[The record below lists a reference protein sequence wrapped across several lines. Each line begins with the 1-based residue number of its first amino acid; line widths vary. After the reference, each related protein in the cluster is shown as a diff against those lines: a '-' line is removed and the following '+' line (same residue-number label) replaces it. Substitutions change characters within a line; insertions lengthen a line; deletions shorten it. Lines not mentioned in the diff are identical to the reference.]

1 MLLQSG
7 VFEGLG
13 LREVRME
20 QPSLISWL
28 TIFCWVL
35 LIVTTP
41 FGGTLAQTQNP
52 AAQRNSGAGTAPVS
66 GDASAKNAAQV
77 PKSAGQGGGQKLA
90 EEQFKNIQALKGI
103 PADQLI
109 PAMQF
114 ITASLGVDCE
124 FCHVHD
130 KMDSDDKKPKKIA
143 RQMIT
148 MMFDIDKNNFDGR
161 LEVTCYTCHRG
172 AAKPVSIPAIK
183 DDEMPAG
190 PGAPGEKPLENAASP
205 KPEELLDKY
214 LAAVGGAAA
223 VEKITSRVQK
233 GKVLAFGGQSFP
245 AEVYSKAPDK
255 RASVMHLQDG
265 DSVTAFD
272 GQRGWLSVPGR
283 PAHMMSASEN
293 ESARLDADL
302 HFPVHVKTLYSKFK
316 VETGEKIDG
325 HDTYLVEGHE
335 DGRPPLRLCFDTQTG
350 LLLRLVRYSHSP
362 LGLNPTQIDFADYRE
377 VGGVKVPFRWTVSRP
392 GNRFTI
398 QVQEMKQNAP
408 VDDSKFT
415 PPPPPP
421 AQPPGPPSGQK
432 PQ

>member
-1 MLLQSG
+1 MKRQS
-7 VFEGLG
+7 V
-13 LREVRME
+13 
-20 QPSLISWL
+20 IAWL
-28 TIFCWVL
+28 TISCGIL
-35 LIVTTP
+35 LCAVTP
-41 FGGTLAQTQNP
+41 FDGSHGQAQNP
-52 AAQRNSGAGTAPVS
+52 ASQSGATAGTAPLS
-66 GDASAKNAAQV
+66 GEANGKHATQE
-77 PKSAGQGGGQKLA
+77 PKSAGQKAAGQKLA
-90 EEQFKNIQALKGI
+90 EEQFKNIQVLKGI

-114 ITASLGVDCE
+114 ISASLGVDCDY
-124 FCHVHD
+124 CHDHQA
-130 KMDSDDKKPKKIA
+130 MDSDDKKPKKVA

-161 LEVTCYTCHRG
+161 LEVTCYSCHRG

-183 DDEMPAG
+183 DEEMAG
-190 PGAPGEKPLENAASP
+190 PEAPGKKPIENAALP

-223 VEKITSRVQK
+223 VEKITTRVQK
-233 GKVLAFGGQSFP
+233 GKLMAFGGQSFA

-255 RASVMHLQDG
+255 RVSVMHLKDG

-302 HFPVHVKTLYSKFK
+302 YFPIHVKSLYSKFK
-316 VETGEKIDG
+316 VASAEKIDG

-335 DGRPPLRLCFDTQTG
+335 EGRPPLRLYFDTQTR
-350 LLLRLVRYSHSP
+350 LLLRMIRYAQSP
-362 LGLNPTQIDFADYRE
+362 LGLNPTQIDYTDYRE
-377 VGGVKVPFRWTVSRP
+377 VDGVKVPFRWTVSRP

-398 QVQEMKQNAP
+398 QVEAMKQNVP
-408 VDDSKFT
+408 VDDAKFT
-415 PPPPPP
+415 APPPPPPP
-421 AQPPGPPSGQK
+421 AQQPGPPPSGQK
-432 PQ
+432 PPSKK

>member
-1 MLLQSG
+1 
-7 VFEGLG
+7 V
-13 LREVRME
+13 RIVRMHMKR
-20 QPSLISWL
+20 QGVIAWL
-28 TIFCWVL
+28 TIFFGIL
-35 LIVTTP
+35 LCVVTP
-41 FGGTLAQTQNP
+41 LGGPHAQTQKP
-52 AAQRNSGAGTAPVS
+52 TPQVSPGAGTAAVN
-66 GDASAKNAAQV
+66 GEASAKGAAQTAQE
-77 PKSAGQGGGQKLA
+77 PKNAGQRAAGQKLA

-114 ITASLGVDCE
+114 ISASLGVECE

-148 MMFDIDKNNFDGR
+148 MMLNIDKANFEGR
-161 LEVTCYTCHRG
+161 LEVTCNTCHRG
-172 AAKPVSIPAIK
+172 APMPVSIPTIK
-183 DDEMPAG
+183 DEEMAG
-190 PGAPGEKPLENAASP
+190 PGAPEKKPVENPVLP

-233 GKVLAFGGQSFP
+233 GKLMAFGGQSFP

-255 RASVMHLQDG
+255 RVSVMHLKDG

-293 ESARLDADL
+293 NSARLDANL
-302 HFPVHVKTLYSKFK
+302 HFPVHAKTLYPKFK
-316 VETGEKIDG
+316 VDNGEKING
-325 HDTYLVEGHE
+325 HDTYLVMGYEE
-335 DGRPPLRLCFDTQTG
+335 GRPPLRLYFDTQTG
-350 LLLRLVRYSHSP
+350 LLLRLVRYAQSP
-362 LGLNPTQIDFADYRE
+362 LGLNPTQLDYADYRDAD
-377 VGGVKVPFRWTVSRP
+377 GVKVPFRWTVSRP

-398 QVQEMKQNAP
+398 QVEEMKQNVP
-408 VDDSKFT
+408 VDDSKFVA
-415 PPPPPP
+415 PPPP
-421 AQPPGPPSGQK
+421 AQQPGPGQK
-432 PQ
+432 PL

>member
-1 MLLQSG
+1 MNRKS
-7 VFEGLG
+7 V
-13 LREVRME
+13 
-20 QPSLISWL
+20 IAWL
-28 TIFCWVL
+28 SIFCGVL
-35 LIVTTP
+35 LCVVTP
-41 FGGTLAQTQNP
+41 FGGPCAQTQNP
-52 AAQRNSGAGTAPVS
+52 TSQSGQGAGTAPVS
-66 GDASAKNAAQV
+66 GEASATHAAQE
-77 PKSAGQGGGQKLA
+77 PKSAGSKAAGQKLT

-114 ITASLGVDCE
+114 IAASLGVECE
-124 FCHVHD
+124 FCHVHE
-130 KMDSDDKKPKKIA
+130 KFDSDDKKPKKIA

-148 MMFDIDKNNFDGR
+148 MMLEIDKTNFEGR

-172 AAKPVSIPAIK
+172 AAMPVSIPAIK
-183 DDEMPAG
+183 DEEMAG
-190 PGAPGEKPLENAASP
+190 PGGPEKKPAENAALP

-223 VEKITSRVQK
+223 IEKISTRVQK
-233 GKVLAFGGQSFP
+233 GKLMAFGGQSFP

-255 RASVMHLQDG
+255 RISVMHLQGG
-265 DSVTAFD
+265 DSITAFD

-302 HFPVHVKTLYSKFK
+302 HFPVHVKTLYPKFT
-316 VETGEKIDG
+316 VEKGEKIDG
-325 HDTYLVEGHE
+325 HDTYPVEGRE
-335 DGRPPLRLCFDTQTG
+335 EGRPPLRLYFDTQTG
-350 LLLRLVRYSHSP
+350 LLLRLVRYAQSP
-362 LGLNPTQIDFADYRE
+362 LGLNPTQIDYADYRE
-377 VGGVKVPFRWTVSRP
+377 VDGVQVPFRWTVARP

-398 QVQEMKQNAP
+398 QVEEVKQNVP
-408 VDDSKFT
+408 VDDAKFT

-421 AQPPGPPSGQK
+421 AQQPAPPTGQK

>member
-1 MLLQSG
+1 MKRQRVIAWVSISCGILLGAIGPFARPHAQAQNATSQNSQG
-7 VFEGLG
+7 V
-13 LREVRME
+13 
-20 QPSLISWL
+20 
-28 TIFCWVL
+28 
-35 LIVTTP
+35 
-41 FGGTLAQTQNP
+41 
-52 AAQRNSGAGTAPVS
+52 GTAPVS
-66 GDASAKNAAQV
+66 GEASGKQAAQE
-77 PKSAGQGGGQKLA
+77 PNSASQRAAGQKLA

-114 ITASLGVDCE
+114 ISASLGVECE

-148 MMFDIDKNNFDGR
+148 MMLDIDKTNFEGR
-161 LEVTCYTCHRG
+161 LEVTCNTCHRG
-172 AAKPVSIPAIK
+172 AAMPVSIPAIK
-183 DDEMPAG
+183 DEEMAG
-190 PGAPGEKPLENAASP
+190 PGAPGKEPAENLALP

-223 VEKITSRVQK
+223 VEKITTRVQK
-233 GKVLAFGGQSFP
+233 GKLMAFGGQSFP

-255 RASVMHLQDG
+255 RVSVMHLKDG

-293 ESARLDADL
+293 NSARLDADL

-316 VETGEKIDG
+316 VDTGEKIDG
-325 HDTYLVEGHE
+325 HDTYLVMGYEE
-335 DGRPPLRLCFDTQTG
+335 ARPPLRLYFDTQTG
-350 LLLRLVRYSHSP
+350 LLLRLIRYAQSP
-362 LGLNPTQIDFADYRE
+362 LGLNPTQIDYADYRE
-377 VGGVKVPFRWTVSRP
+377 ADGVKVPFRWTVSRP

-398 QVQEMKQNAP
+398 QVEEMKQNVP
-408 VDDSKFT
+408 VDDSKFAA
-415 PPPPPP
+415 PPQP
-421 AQPPGPPSGQK
+421 AQPATSGQK
-432 PQ
+432 PL